1 MLPRGEAGPSPW
13 YRTRM
18 DLLPVFPLDL
28 VVFPGQTVRLLVFEA
43 RYKQLVKAVVAMEQP
58 RFVVSLALDGGGRPV
73 ADIGTV
79 VSVVELSENPDGSY
93 DLLAHG
99 RDRVRLA
106 VERREDVPEP
116 DGSTRPLYFA
126 RCKPLPLRR
135 DDPNDERLAA
145 WDALE
150 SFRRYAAQVF
160 YGEAA
165 HAVDEHLPDELLY
178 QASFVCANLRVEAEA
193 RQPLLEAPS
202 LVERFRRAERL
213 MDQRLAQPQ
222 PGREGRA

>member
-1 MLPRGEAGPSPW
+1 ME
-13 YRTRM
+13 
-18 DLLPVFPLDL
+18 LLPVFPLDL
-28 VVFPGQTVRLLVFEA
+28 VVFPGQTVRLVVFEG
-43 RYKQLVKAVVAMEQP
+43 RYRRLVQTIVEAEDP
-58 RFVVSLALDGGGRPV
+58 RFVVSLALEGGGRPV
-73 ADIGTV
+73 ADVGTV
-79 VSVVELSENPDGSY
+79 VSVVELSENADGNY
-93 DLLAHG
+93 DLLVHG
-99 RDRVRLA
+99 RDRVRLS

-116 DGSTRPLYFA
+116 DGGTRPLYFA

-135 DDPNDERLAA
+135 DDPNLERLAA

-150 SFRRYAAQVF
+150 SFRHYAAEVF

-178 QASFVCANLRVEAEA
+178 QASFVCANLRVEAEE

-213 MDQRLAQPQ
+213 MNQRL
-222 PGREGRA
+222 GRPLATRQDQA

>member
-1 MLPRGEAGPSPW
+1 ME
-13 YRTRM
+13 
-18 DLLPVFPLDL
+18 LLPVFPLDL
-28 VVFPGQTVRLLVFEA
+28 VVFPGQTVRLVVFEG
-43 RYKQLVKAVVAMEQP
+43 RYRRLVRTVTEMDEP
-58 RFVVSLALDGGGRPV
+58 RFVVSLALEGGGRPV
-73 ADIGTV
+73 ADVGTV
-79 VSVVELSENPDGSY
+79 VSVVELGENADGNY
-93 DLLAHG
+93 DLLVHG

-135 DDPNDERLAA
+135 DDPNSERLAA

-150 SFRRYAAQVF
+150 VFRDYAAEVF

-165 HAVDEHLPDELLY
+165 QAVDEHLPDELLY

-202 LVERFRRAERL
+202 LVDRFRRAERL
-213 MDQRLAQPQ
+213 MNQRLGRPQ
-222 PGREGRA
+222 VAGQERA